1 MHDSRQPGHGQKKR
15 SCELKTALADASSI
29 VQIGLIQEKNCH
41 LGKHCN
47 ICFKGIGINQKF
59 FEMFS
64 RIWNKIKLTYKMK
77 KILQIELCNHKNLI
91 NCMEVHI
98 LFISSPLCGGSLH
111 FQNDTERSC
120 MHNTILHF
128 RC

>member
-1 MHDSRQPGHGQKKR
+1 MCTTVGNPAMAKKKR

-47 ICFKGIGINQKF
+47 ICFKGIGINQKV

-77 KILQIELCNHKNLI
+77 KILQIELRNHT
-91 NCMEVHI
+91 CTCTFH
-98 LFISSPLCGGSLH
+98 FSPLCGGSLH